1 MLQISE
7 DATEQ
12 EIRKAYRKLYLQYHP
27 DKNPN
32 DKKAEEFCKE
42 LGHAKD
48 ILTDLKKRED
58 YDMELTAYRASR
70 TKSTNS
76 NHTKTENDPGQ
87 PQSEKNMH
95 NGNSNSYEFDSIK
108 AEHDMRER
116 EQKVRNA
123 ENAVLNQWKKF
134 QKQRRWFWYAALLG
148 FITSCGVVFLFVRGI
163 NGNHRALEK
172 KNDSLTLELRV
183 RDYLIDSGLAKSQFQ
198 KVKSLLQI
206 YDLNKEGVHDYK
218 SLDVF
223 VREMQQRKNS
233 DSLFKI
239 IIKSKNI
246 NMNEGQFHKMV
257 RMK

>member
-1 MLQISE
+1 M
-7 DATEQ
+7 
-12 EIRKAYRKLYLQYHP
+12 
-27 DKNPN
+27 
-32 DKKAEEFCKE
+32 
-42 LGHAKD
+42 
-48 ILTDLKKRED
+48 
-58 YDMELTAYRASR
+58 
-70 TKSTNS
+70 
-76 NHTKTENDPGQ
+76 
-87 PQSEKNMH
+87 
-95 NGNSNSYEFDSIK
+95 
-108 AEHDMRER
+108 
-116 EQKVRNA
+116 
-123 ENAVLNQWKKF
+123 
-134 QKQRRWFWYAALLG
+134 
-148 FITSCGVVFLFVRGI
+148 
-163 NGNHRALEK
+163 
-172 KNDSLTLELRV
+172 TLELRV